1 MRPRWTHGF
10 YQRAADNLP
19 DTVSARSLPYDEETI
34 VGRRFTVTASSW
46 RVLGAT
52 GFVGSAITTA
62 LQTKNIA
69 VTPVSTPRLASP
81 ATTVHHLI
89 EHAQR
94 LESVIDYLADSFAGA
109 DIVVNAAGLAAP
121 DQTHQQSL
129 TGANA
134 LLPVLVALAAHRTG
148 VRRVIHISSASVQG
162 DAPVLDESIRTA
174 PFSAYSLSKALGESA
189 LYRLR
194 SQWDTE
200 SHAPQLTV
208 LRATSVM
215 GSGRRTTRLLAKF
228 ASSMFSSVAGDGTA
242 PTPVTS
248 VKALAQFA
256 VAVGEFPEPLPAVI
270 LQPWEGATTGSVLRD
285 AGRRNPLQ
293 LPPFLCRAVIDG
305 GFWVSGLANNRFN
318 GAIRRLEVTWFGQ
331 RQVPGWAHEN
341 GVIPEPNVQEVL
353 RQAHLSLGK

>member
-1 MRPRWTHGF
+1 M
-10 YQRAADNLP
+10 
-19 DTVSARSLPYDEETI
+19 
-34 VGRRFTVTASSW
+34 TATSW

-52 GFVGSAITTA
+52 GFIGSAITTA
-62 LQTKNIA
+62 LQTQDIP

-94 LESVIDYLADSFAGA
+94 LESVIDYLADSFSGA

-148 VRRVIHISSASVQG
+148 VRRVIHISSAFVQA

-174 PFSAYSLSKALGESA
+174 PFSPYTFSKALGESA

-194 SQWDTE
+194 SQWE
-200 SHAPQLTV
+200 REASAPQLTV

-215 GSGRRTTRLLAKF
+215 GSERRTTRSLAKF
-228 ASSMFSSVAGDGTA
+228 ASSPLCSVAGDGTA
-242 PTPVTS
+242 PSPVSS
-248 VKALAQFA
+248 VTALAQFT
-256 VAVGEFPEPLPAVI
+256 VAAGQFPRPLPAVI

-285 AGRRNPLQ
+285 AGRRNPVR
-293 LPPFLCRAVIDG
+293 LPPLLCRAVIGAAHAISRLVDY
-305 GFWVSGLANNRFN
+305 RFTP
-318 GAIRRLEVTWFGQ
+318 AIRRLEVTWFGQ
-331 RQVPGWAHEN
+331 RQVRGWAHEN
-341 GVIPEPNVQEVL
+341 GEIPEPRVREVL
-353 RQAHLSLGK
+353 RQAHLSLGR